1 MDRRRPHGLTL
12 IELLVTLS
20 VLAIVAALALPG
32 FGETLRR
39 NRIATTSHLLT
50 ASFAMAR
57 SAAVMRGH
65 PVSVCPADATRH
77 CREDGVWEDG
87 WIVFL
92 DAQRTGQPAS
102 DADILRVTDPL
113 GGDVVVRATEGRD
126 HARFQPDGR
135 SGGSTLTLRLCAADD
150 HRTLRQVILNN
161 HGRVRSALPD
171 ANDAGCAH

>member
-1 MDRRRPHGLTL
+1 MDRRSHGLTL

-20 VLAIVAALALPG
+20 VLAIAAALALPG

-39 NRIATTSHLLT
+39 NRIATASHLLT
-50 ASFAMAR
+50 AGFASAR

-65 PVSVCPADATRH
+65 PVSVCPAEAQRR

-102 DADILRVTDPL
+102 DADILHVGDAL
-113 GGDVVVRATEGRD
+113 GADVIVRATEGRD

-135 SGGSTLTLRLCAADD
+135 SGGNTLTLRLCAADD
-150 HRTLRQVILNN
+150 HRTLRRVILNN
-161 HGRVRSALPD
+161 HGRVRSAPPD
-171 ANDAGCAH
+171 ADDEGCAG